1 MDAIFRKSADWDSGA
16 EHLLVCRGAAPRGS
30 GSTSAASAFLQ
41 RLAVLARES
50 RSEALQTCVGSVLSH
65 PDQWQVRA
73 PMPV

>member
-1 MDAIFRKSADWDSGA
+1 MDAIFRKSADWEAGA
-16 EHLLVCRGAAPRGS
+16 EHLLVCRGAAPGGG
-30 GSTSAASAFLQ
+30 GSTSASAFLQ

-50 RSEALQTCVGSVLSH
+50 RSEALQTCIGSVLSH